1 MKTPSKPL
9 PQSPQKAALV
19 GLGLGCVVPTLILAA
34 AIFLGL
40 WLDKTL
46 ENSKHLYTIGLIVV
60 SVPLTAVALVWS
72 TRAYSRQLQNTQ
84 QEQGGAHHEI
94 IQEDA
99 DSDAE

>member
-1 MKTPSKPL
+1 MKNPATSQ
-9 PQSPQKAALV
+9 PQSPAKATLV

-46 ENSKHLYTIGLIVV
+46 QSSKHLYTIGLIVV

-72 TRAYSRQLQNTQ
+72 TRVYSRQLNAQQAEDAQ
-84 QEQGGAHHEI
+84 QENL
-94 IQEDA
+94 QEDA